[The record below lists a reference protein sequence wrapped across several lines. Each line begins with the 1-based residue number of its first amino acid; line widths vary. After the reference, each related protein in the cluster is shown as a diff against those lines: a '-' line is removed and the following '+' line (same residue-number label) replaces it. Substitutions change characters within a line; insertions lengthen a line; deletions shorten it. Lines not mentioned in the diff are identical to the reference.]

1 MKFQYTLYIKGK
13 DNMKIFI
20 YKVLVT
26 SLFVFL
32 IYQLTVGYTISK
44 FEQRFYSLGSKENA
58 ELVKN
63 KIREEM
69 SKGLEK
75 DRILKKDDAILLKK
89 FIDKIRIELGN
100 D

>member
-1 MKFQYTLYIKGK
+1 
-13 DNMKIFI
+13 MKIFI

-89 FIDKIRIELGN
+89 FIDKIRIELGK
-100 D
+100 DWKILLLKVTA

>member
-1 MKFQYTLYIKGK
+1 
-13 DNMKIFI
+13 MKIFI

-89 FIDKIRIELGN
+89 FIDKIRIELGK

>member
-1 MKFQYTLYIKGK
+1 
-13 DNMKIFI
+13 MKIFI

-100 D
+100 DWKILILKVTA

>member
-1 MKFQYTLYIKGK
+1 
-13 DNMKIFI
+13 MKIFI

>member
-89 FIDKIRIELGN
+89 FIDKIRIELGK